1 MMTRPKPTVLLILD
15 GWGVAPA
22 GAGNPLVAAATPTM
36 DALIS
41 EYPTM
46 MLRASGEAVGLSWGE
61 MGNSEVGHLTIGA
74 GRIFYQ
80 SLPRINLALAN
91 GEFFA
96 NDGFLHVA
104 DHVRK
109 NSSTMHI
116 IGILSSGNV
125 HGSDEHIYGL
135 LRFAKEQGIGKVLLH
150 VILDGRDAI
159 YNSGI
164 EFVRTLQEKCT
175 EFGVGE
181 IASVCGR
188 YYAMDRD
195 HRWDRTGSA
204 YRAMTGAVDARTA
217 HDAIVAIQESYD
229 QGVYDEEVVPVSI
242 TMRDGTP
249 IGAVQKNDAV
259 IFSNFRPDRARQLT
273 EAFVM
278 PDFSGFPRQQMTN
291 LFFCTMTEYEK
302 GYPVT
307 VAFPP
312 EDVTTGLAKVISD
325 AGLTQ
330 VHIAE
335 TEKYAHVTFFFNGMK
350 ETPYPGEDRLII
362 ASPKVASY
370 DQSPAMSAE
379 KITDAIVEDIRTG
392 RHDVIVA
399 NFANA
404 DMVSHTGNFG
414 ATKVAA
420 EIIDHC
426 IGKITT
432 VVEDT
437 HGVMVITADH
447 GNAEE
452 VVNLQTGAID
462 KEHSTNA
469 VPCIVVG
476 AQYRMPQGEN
486 KSNEKIDLSLA
497 PVVGMLADVAPTIL
511 KILDIPQPPEM
522 TGNSLI

>member
-1 MMTRPKPTVLLILD
+1 MTRPKPIALLILD

-22 GAGNPLVAAATPTM
+22 GVGNPLVAAATPVI
-36 DALIS
+36 DALIN

-46 MLRASGEAVGLSWGE
+46 MLRASGESVGLSWGE

-80 SLPRINLALAN
+80 SLPRINLALGN

-96 NDGFLHVA
+96 NDGFLRTA

-116 IGILSSGNV
+116 IGILSAGNV

-135 LRFAKEQGIGKVLLH
+135 LRFAKEQGIGKVMVH

-164 EFVRTLQEKCT
+164 EFVRTLQEKCA

-195 HRWDRTGSA
+195 HRWDRTELAYSA
-204 YRAMTGAVDARTA
+204 MIGAVDARTA
-217 HDAIVAIQESYD
+217 IDAITAIQKSYD
-229 QGVYDEEVVPVSI
+229 QKVYDEEMMPVCI
-242 TMRDGTP
+242 TRRDAP
-249 IGAVQKNDAV
+249 VGAIHENDAI
-259 IFSNFRPDRARQLT
+259 IFSNFRSDRARQLT

-278 PDFSGFPRQQMTN
+278 TDFSGFSRSQIKN

-312 EDVTTGLAKVISD
+312 EEVETGLAKIISE
-325 AGLTQ
+325 AGLSQ
-330 VHIAE
+330 LHIAE

-350 ETPYPGEDRLII
+350 ESPYPGEDRVII
-362 ASPKVASY
+362 PSPRVASY
-370 DQSPAMSAE
+370 DKFPEMSAE
-379 KITDAIVEDIRTG
+379 KITDAIVEDIKTG
-392 RHDVIVA
+392 THDFIVA

-404 DMVSHTGNFG
+404 DMVAHTGDFG
-414 ATKVAA
+414 ATKVAV
-420 EIIDHC
+420 EVIDRC
-426 IGKITT
+426 LGKIITAI
-432 VVEDT
+432 EANN
-437 HGVMVITADH
+437 GVAVITADH

-476 AQYRMPQGEN
+476 AQYRVHHDEKKG
-486 KSNEKIDLSLA
+486 SEKIDLSFA

-511 KILDIPQPPEM
+511 KIMAIAQPPEM